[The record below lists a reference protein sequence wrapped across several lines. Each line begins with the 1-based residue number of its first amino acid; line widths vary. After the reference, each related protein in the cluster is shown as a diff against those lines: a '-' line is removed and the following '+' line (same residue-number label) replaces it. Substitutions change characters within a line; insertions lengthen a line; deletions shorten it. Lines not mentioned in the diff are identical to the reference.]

1 MNRSLPIIALI
12 SIALFSCKPK
22 NSGVFVE
29 GTVLNAEGKTIA
41 LLGYPQGQP
50 DTLASTTLDAKG
62 VFEFNIDAGRLSFYT
77 LAIEDAQPIV
87 LAFDS
92 TASILFSADYN
103 TIDNTYEVSGSK
115 DSEKIREF
123 FIQGTKYEVALDSTM
138 KALQQ
143 AASTGDDDRRVE
155 FANSYND
162 IRKEYRN
169 FLMGF
174 IEADSTNAV
183 NFSVLQ
189 RLDPSKDFEAF
200 RTVRNG
206 LGTRMQGNYF
216 FDNLA
221 NTVAQMEREQ
231 ELKAFLAPGRVAPE
245 INLPNPEGKD
255 IALSSLR
262 GNYVLIDFWA
272 SWCKPCRI
280 ENPNVVRMYQKYEK
294 ENFEIYGVSLDRD
307 KGKWVEAIAVDKLE
321 WPQVSDLQFWNS
333 AAAQLYNVKS
343 IPFTVLIDP
352 DGKVIQTQLRGAAL
366 EQRLAQIFGY

>member
-1 MNRSLPIIALI
+1 MNRSLPILALI
-12 SIALFSCKPK
+12 SLVLFSCKPK

-29 GTVLNAEGKTIA
+29 GTVLNADGKAIA

-50 DTLASTTLDAKG
+50 DTLASSILDAKG
-62 VFEFNIDAGRLSFYT
+62 NFEFNIDAGRLSFYT
-77 LAIEDAQPIV
+77 LAIEGAQPIV

-92 TASILFSADYN
+92 TASILLSADYN

-138 KALQQ
+138 QALQQ
-143 AASTGDDDRRVE
+143 AAASGDDDRRVE

-162 IRKEYRN
+162 IRKEYRD

-174 IEADSTNAV
+174 IEGDSTNAV

-245 INLPNPEGKD
+245 INLPNPDGKD

-352 DGKVIQTQLRGAAL
+352 EGKVIQTQLRGAAL

>member
-1 MNRSLPIIALI
+1 MNRSLPTLVLRAIV
-12 SIALFSCKPK
+12 LFSCKPK
-22 NSGVFVE
+22 NNGVFVE
-29 GTVLNAEGKTIA
+29 GTVLNADGKSIA
-41 LLGYPQGQP
+41 LLGYPKGQP

-62 VFEFNIDAGRLSFYT
+62 NFEFNIDAGRLNFYT
-77 LAIEDAQPIV
+77 LAIEGAQPIV

-92 TASILFSADYN
+92 TASILFKGDYN
-103 TIDNTYEVSGSK
+103 TIDNTYDVSGSR
-115 DSEKIREF
+115 DSEKIRDF

-138 KALQQ
+138 QALQQ
-143 AASTGDDDRRVE
+143 AAASGDDDRRVE

-162 IRKEYRN
+162 IRKEYRE

-174 IEADSTNAV
+174 IKEDSTNAV

-189 RLDPSKDFEAF
+189 RMDPSKDFEAF

-221 NTVAQMEREQ
+221 NTVSQMEREQ

-245 INLPNPEGKD
+245 INLPNPDGKE

-307 KGKWVEAIAVDKLE
+307 KGKWTEAIGADQLE

-343 IPFTVLIDP
+343 IPFTVLLDP
-352 DGKVIQTQLRGAAL
+352 DGKVIQTQLRGVAL
-366 EQRLAQIFGY
+366 EQRLAEIFGY

>member
-92 TASILFSADYN
+92 TASILLNADFN

-115 DSEKIREF
+115 DSEKIRDF
-123 FIQGTKYEVALDSTM
+123 FIEGTKYELALDSTM
-138 KALQQ
+138 QALQQ
-143 AASTGDDDRRVE
+143 AAASGDDDRRVE

-174 IEADSTNAV
+174 IEEDSTNAV

-352 DGKVIQTQLRGAAL
+352 EGKVIQTQLRGAAL

>member
-92 TASILFSADYN
+92 TASILLNADFN

-138 KALQQ
+138 QALQQ
-143 AASTGDDDRRVE
+143 AAASGDDDRRVE

-174 IEADSTNAV
+174 IEEDSTNAV

-352 DGKVIQTQLRGAAL
+352 EGKVIQTQLRGAAL

>member
-1 MNRSLPIIALI
+1 
-12 SIALFSCKPK
+12 
-22 NSGVFVE
+22 
-29 GTVLNAEGKTIA
+29 
-41 LLGYPQGQP
+41 
-50 DTLASTTLDAKG
+50 
-62 VFEFNIDAGRLSFYT
+62 
-77 LAIEDAQPIV
+77 
-87 LAFDS
+87 
-92 TASILFSADYN
+92 
-103 TIDNTYEVSGSK
+103 
-115 DSEKIREF
+115 
-123 FIQGTKYEVALDSTM
+123 
-138 KALQQ
+138 
-143 AASTGDDDRRVE
+143 VE

-162 IRKEYRN
+162 IRKEYRD

-174 IEADSTNAV
+174 IEGDSTNAV

-245 INLPNPEGKD
+245 INLPNPDGKD

-280 ENPNVVRMYQKYEK
+280 EHPNVVRMYQKYEK

-352 DGKVIQTQLRGAAL
+352 EGKVIQTQLRGAAL